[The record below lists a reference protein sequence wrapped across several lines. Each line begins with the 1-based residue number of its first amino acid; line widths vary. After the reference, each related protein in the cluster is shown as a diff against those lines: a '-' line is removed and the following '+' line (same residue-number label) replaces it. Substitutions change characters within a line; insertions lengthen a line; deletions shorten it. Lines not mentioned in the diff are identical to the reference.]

1 MTDAA
6 IIYKTR
12 DNAIARDPSA
22 IARKPLPDGRRRPL
36 GLRPPDGP
44 EDDDRILSPL
54 NGEDLERGP
63 FYDLTKEDK
72 GRLAESAAMWNVY
85 LIANSLSAITN
96 DVHDVLKK
104 QIVESEAKRAAM
116 AADIQTK
123 LGGLENTIGALKNEN
138 TALRLILENL
148 RIRER
153 GERGESGERGP
164 PGRDGAQ
171 GPTGPKGERGERGER
186 GLPAAKLVS
195 WDVDEARLVATPL
208 MSNGARGPGLRL
220 KGVFEAFSDQIS
232 GEEGDEG

>member
-1 MTDAA
+1 MTEAQNSVF
-6 IIYKTR
+6 KTR

-36 GLRPPDGP
+36 GLRPLDGP

-85 LIANSLSAITN
+85 LIANSLSSITN

-171 GPTGPKGERGERGER
+171 GPAGPKGERGERGER
-186 GLPAAKLVS
+186 GLPAAKIVSFENDDNALVIYPIMQS
-195 WDVDEARLVATPL
+195 
-208 MSNGARGPGLRL
+208 GHRGPGIRLRSAL
-220 KGVFEAFSDQIS
+220 DAYSDLANA
-232 GEEGDEG
+232 GDDE